1 MSGGREG
8 ERGGRRTVEQTADS
22 GESGMTDDGIDRQRA
37 IGVGLHPI
45 ELAAQR
51 GIGPLSEL
59 AAEAWHGQA
68 KPCPSCGQLV
78 RRTASGCDLCG
89 QDLRPQMLLKMQ
101 AHAGPWY
108 VLEHVRPFPGVRIER
123 LIKQIRRGVLTGT
136 SIVRGP
142 TTFHQW
148 RFAAETPG
156 LSKYLGLCW
165 RCQAPVSELDTIC
178 LGCRAVLDGETDVFL
193 EQAWSG
199 ESATAADAG
208 TTAASPPQRPSV
220 AAGSTAD
227 ELQRLT
233 AALGTRDGRRRGSV
247 GGDPRI
253 AGIHVGWIVG
263 ALVVVLIIALAAV
276 VWWRGHD
283 LSAQEAGGSFKVPTT
298 QETQALH

>member
-1 MSGGREG
+1 M
-8 ERGGRRTVEQTADS
+8 EQTADS
-22 GESGMTDDGIDRQRA
+22 GEAGLRDDGIDRQRT

-45 ELAAQR
+45 ELAARR

-68 KPCPSCGQLV
+68 RPCPSCGQLV
-78 RRTASGCDLCG
+78 RRTASSCDLCG

-165 RCQAPVSELDTIC
+165 RCQAPVSEHDTIC

-199 ESATAADAG
+199 ETGAQSTGA
-208 TTAASPPQRPSV
+208 AASVSPVQLSEPG
-220 AAGSTAD
+220 AAGGAE
-227 ELQRLT
+227 ELRRLS
-233 AALGTRDGRRRGSV
+233 AALAVREGPRRRP
-247 GGDPRI
+247 GGRDPRI
-253 AGIHVGWIVG
+253 AGIHVGWVVG
-263 ALVVVLIIALAAV
+263 ALVVILIVALAVV
-276 VWWRGHD
+276 VWWRMRD
-283 LSAQEAGGSFKVPTT
+283 LADQESGRPAAVPTT
-298 QETQALH
+298 QEAHGES

>member
-1 MSGGREG
+1 M
-8 ERGGRRTVEQTADS
+8 EQTADS
-22 GESGMTDDGIDRQRA
+22 GEGGLRDDGIDRQQA

-68 KPCPSCGQLV
+68 RPCPSCGQLV
-78 RRTASGCDLCG
+78 RRTASSCDLCG

-123 LIKQIRRGVLTGT
+123 LIKQIRRGVLTAT

-165 RCQAPVSELDTIC
+165 RCQAAVSEHDTIC
-178 LGCRAVLDGETDVFL
+178 LGCRAVLDGERDVFL
-193 EQAWSG
+193 EQAWSE
-199 ESATAADAG
+199 ESGPRTETGAV
-208 TTAASPPQRPSV
+208 SV
-220 AAGSTAD
+220 APVHSPESGAAGGEE
-227 ELQRLT
+227 ELQRLR
-233 AALGTRDGRRRGSV
+233 AALAARDGGRRRSRGR
-247 GGDPRI
+247 DPRI

-263 ALVVVLIIALAAV
+263 ALVVILIVALAVV
-276 VWWRGHD
+276 VWWRMHD
-283 LSAQEAGGSFKVPTT
+283 LANQESGRPLAVPTT
-298 QETQALH
+298 QEARAGY